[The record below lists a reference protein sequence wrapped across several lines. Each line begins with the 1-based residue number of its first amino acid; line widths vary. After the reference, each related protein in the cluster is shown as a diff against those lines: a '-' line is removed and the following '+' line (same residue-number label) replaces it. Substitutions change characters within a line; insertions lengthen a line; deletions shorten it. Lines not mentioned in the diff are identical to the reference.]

1 MNATMPSKNPPAP
14 DARTCWSC
22 HATTASEHFCPS
34 CGKIQPLPSGADYF
48 SFFGMPR
55 KLRLDSANLEQR
67 FHQLSW
73 KLHPDN
79 FVRASESERNL
90 SLERSSELN
99 DAYRTLRE
107 PVSRVEYLLAN
118 SGMRKEGEQ
127 KQQAPPELLAEVFEL
142 NESLDELREARQEGG
157 DATARAEI
165 TERLR
170 EASADFEAKLSEV
183 DAELDQVS
191 AEWDETID
199 HMASES
205 SQRALMTRMY
215 EILNRR
221 SYIRNL
227 VRKVAEELAA

>member
-1 MNATMPSKNPPAP
+1 MPRLCIAKLMNATMPSKNLHPT
-14 DARTCWSC
+14 DARTCWNC
-22 HATTASEHFCPS
+22 HAPTTAAHFCES
-34 CGKIQPLPSGADYF
+34 CGKIQPLPTGADYF
-48 SFFGMPR
+48 TFFGFAR
-55 KLRLDSANLEQR
+55 KLRMDPAELEQQ

-118 SGMRKEGEQ
+118 SGMRKEGEH

-157 DATARAEI
+157 DASARAEI
-165 TERLR
+165 TQRLR
-170 EASADFEAKLSEV
+170 EASADFEEKLSEV
-183 DAELDQVS
+183 DAELAQVS

-199 HMASES
+199 H
-205 SQRALMTRMY
+205 L
-215 EILNRR
+215 
-221 SYIRNL
+221 
-227 VRKVAEELAA
+227 K